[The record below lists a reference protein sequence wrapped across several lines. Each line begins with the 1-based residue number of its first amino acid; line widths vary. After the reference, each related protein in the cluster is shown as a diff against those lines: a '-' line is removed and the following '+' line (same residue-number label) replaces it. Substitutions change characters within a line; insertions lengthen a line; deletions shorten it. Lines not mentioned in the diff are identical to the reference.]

1 MSQPIV
7 NFKISESYDK
17 KLESN
22 NQNNIYSENQFL
34 NVTKRLLLDLAT
46 KRKSLKKDKANR
58 AHWSES
64 IIVK

>member
-58 AHWSES
+58 AYWSES
-64 IIVK
+64 IVK

>member
-34 NVTKRLLLDLAT
+34 NVTKRLLLDWL
-46 KRKSLKKDKANR
+46 LKEN
-58 AHWSES
+58 H
-64 IIVK
+64 